1 MGDTP
6 AVDVVEVELTF
17 KVKGK
22 YSTETVKKY
31 VMPLELCRLMEKLL
45 LEAEGKFLEATSK

>member
-6 AVDVVEVELTF
+6 VVDIVDVEITF

-22 YSTETVKKY
+22 YSTEQVKKY
-31 VMPLELCRLMEKLL
+31 TIPLDVARLMEKLL